1 MDALGL
7 ARAQFAANISFHI
20 LFPTISIALAWLL
33 VFFKFRETRSKQ
45 AAVWQALYGFWVK
58 VFALCFALGVTSGIT
73 MSFQFGTNWP
83 GYMNSVGNVAGPLL
97 AYEVMTA
104 FFLEASFLGVML
116 FGRSRV
122 SNRVHTGATLLVAIG
137 TTLSAFW
144 ILALNSWMHTP
155 AGVVVK
161 VVEGMPSVD
170 VVSWWAV
177 IFNPSFPYRLSHM
190 LCASVLTV
198 AFLVIGLSAYR
209 VLKKDRRPE
218 AKLGLMVGLF
228 IAAVAAPTQ
237 IFIGDLHGLN
247 TLEHQPAKI
256 AAIEA
261 VWETHAGA
269 PLTLFGMPDEGSR
282 STHFAVEIPNLA
294 SLVLTHNLNGE
305 IKGLNE
311 FPQHPPVKPLFFG
324 FRIMV
329 GMGVL
334 MLACAWFG
342 TFLIVKKRAMPTWF
356 LRVLVAMTFAGWIAV
371 LAGWYVTEIGR
382 QPWLVYGIL
391 TTAQAASRSVT
402 GGQIGI
408 TLALYLSL
416 YIALI
421 AAFVRT
427 LFYLAKKAVEG
438 DLPSLDTEVSPETAE
453 DAK

>member
-1 MDALGL
+1 MDALVL

-33 VFFKFRETRSKQ
+33 VFFKFRETQSKQ
-45 AAVWQALYGFWVK
+45 PAAWQALYGFWVK

-104 FFLEASFLGVML
+104 FFLEASFLGIML

-155 AGVVVK
+155 AGHVVK
-161 VVEGMPSVD
+161 IVEGMPSVD

-177 IFNPSFPYRLSHM
+177 VFNPSFPYRLSHM
-190 LCASVLTV
+190 LCASILTV

-209 VLKKDRRPE
+209 LLKKDTKPE
-218 AKLGLMVGLF
+218 AKLGLVVGLL
-228 IAAVAAPTQ
+228 IAAVAAPLQ
-237 IFIGDLHGLN
+237 IFLGDLHGLN
-247 TLEHQPAKI
+247 TLKHQPAKI

-261 VWETHAGA
+261 VWETQTGA
-269 PLTLFGMPDEGSR
+269 PLALFGIPDERTR
-282 STHFAVEIPNLA
+282 STHFAVEIPKLA
-294 SLVLTHNLNGE
+294 SLVLTHDLNGE
-305 IKGLNE
+305 IKGLND

-329 GMGVL
+329 GIGIL

-342 TFLIVKKRAMPTWF
+342 TYLVLKKRALPVWF

-382 QPWLVYGIL
+382 QPWLVHGIL
-391 TTAQAASRSVT
+391 TTAQAASRTVT
-402 GGQIGI
+402 SGQIGI
-408 TLALYLSL
+408 TLTLYLTL
-416 YIALI
+416 YLALI

-427 LFYLAKKAVEG
+427 LFYLAKKAVAG
-438 DLPSLDTEVSPETAE
+438 DLQAVETEVSPETAE

>member
-1 MDALGL
+1 MDALVL

-33 VFFKFRETRSKQ
+33 VFFKVRETRSKN
-45 AAVWQALYGFWVK
+45 AAAWQALYGFWVK

-83 GYMNSVGNVAGPLL
+83 GYMNTVGNVAGPLL

-122 SNRVHTGATLLVAIG
+122 SNRVHSGATLLVAIG

-155 AGVVVK
+155 TGHVVKTIAGVT
-161 VVEGMPSVD
+161 MVD
-170 VVSWWAV
+170 VVSWWAI

-190 LCASVLTV
+190 LCASILTV

-209 VLKKDRRPE
+209 LLKKDAKPE
-218 AKLGLMVGLF
+218 AKLGLAVGLV
-228 IAAVAAPTQ
+228 IAAFAAPLQ

-247 TLEHQPAKI
+247 TLKHQPAKI
-256 AAIEA
+256 AAVEA
-261 VWETHAGA
+261 VWDTQNGA
-269 PLTLFGMPDEGSR
+269 ALTLFGIPDEHTR
-282 STHFAVEIPNLA
+282 STQFAIEIPKLA
-294 SLVLTHNLNGE
+294 ALVLTHDLEGE
-305 IKGLNE
+305 IKGLND
-311 FPQHPPVKPLFFG
+311 FAQHPPVKPLFFG

-329 GMGVL
+329 GIGVL

-342 TFLIVKKRAMPTWF
+342 TFLLVKKRAMPVWF
-356 LRVLVAMTFAGWIAV
+356 LRVLVAMTFAGWVAV

-382 QPWLVYGIL
+382 QPWLVQGIL
-391 TTAQAASRSVT
+391 TTAQAASQTVT
-402 GGQIGI
+402 GAQIGL

-416 YIALI
+416 YVALI

-427 LFYLAKKAVEG
+427 LFYLAKKAVQG

-453 DAK
+453 DAR